1 MTGGRAQVPALNGD
15 LYLSQGGGTR
25 SDELPDPL
33 VGMKLDGRFEI
44 ESVLGSGGMSVVYK
58 AKQINVNRYVAIKT
72 IRMQLGRN
80 STARDRFQR
89 EVNTLCA
96 MNHPHVVTVY
106 DCLFGDDG
114 APFVVMDY
122 LRGRSLDFLIAQDGP
137 FSMDRFLNI
146 TLQVLSAL
154 DHAHANGVVHRDM
167 KPGNIVLLDDQTDF
181 VKVVDFGLAKVEEE
195 NRKLTQSGEILGSPP
210 YMSPEQCLGKPG
222 DIRSDVYSLGVVMYE
237 MLTGMDPF
245 NYVSSVFEMLQCH
258 TSSIPPSMKDKNP
271 DVSVPPVVEAVIFK
285 AMEKDP
291 SKRYQTI
298 RELQD
303 ALVGACAGPVSKTSG
318 DVALRAAAS
327 AASRATSSNPAAAP
341 SPPAARGGE
350 FNRARYATISDG
362 QAPQKSS
369 LGMGVLIG
377 VVVAV
382 VLLGGLG
389 FFLLPKLTNTSAPTQ
404 PAAVTPAPTP
414 ATTTDTTPSS
424 TPTKTPAAEPAS
436 SSPEPDDA
444 KPTPVQ
450 SKSTSA
456 VKPQIP
462 PAKKVAKPVRHATVA
477 PAPVPKPAKPAA
489 KPAAKPKQFGQDLQ
503 NLRSS
508 H

>member
-1 MTGGRAQVPALNGD
+1 MQVPALNGD
-15 LYLSQGGGTR
+15 LYVSQSGGSR
-25 SDELPDPL
+25 SDELPDDPL
-33 VGMKLDGRFEI
+33 VGMQLDGRFEI

-80 STARDRFQR
+80 SVARDRFQR
-89 EVNTLCA
+89 EVSTLCA

-106 DCLFGDDG
+106 DCVFGADG

-122 LRGRSLDFLIAQDGP
+122 LRGRSLDFLIAKDGP

-154 DHAHANGVVHRDM
+154 DHAHANGVVHRDI

-222 DIRSDVYSLGVVMYE
+222 DIRSDIYSLGVVMYE
-237 MLTGMDPF
+237 MLTGIDPF
-245 NYVSSVFEMLQCH
+245 SYVSSVFEMLQCH

-271 DVSVPPVVEAVIFK
+271 DVSVPPDVEAVIFK

-303 ALVGACAGPVSKTSG
+303 ALVGACTGPDVKTSG

-327 AASRATSSNPAAAP
+327 RATSGHPAASTAPAPASHP
-341 SPPAARGGE
+341 SPVGE
-350 FNRARYATISDG
+350 FNRSRYATLSDE
-362 QAPQKSS
+362 QVEQKSS
-369 LGMGVLIG
+369 LRVGMLIG
-377 VVVAV
+377 VACALL
-382 VLLGGLG
+382 LLGGLG
-389 FFLLPKLTNTSAPTQ
+389 VFLLPRLIFAPPQPFTVPSTTPTAAPSVTTNTPEAPGQ
-404 PAAVTPAPTP
+404 
-414 ATTTDTTPSS
+414 TTTTKPSAVVPKSTTTVRPS
-424 TPTKTPAAEPAS
+424 P
-436 SSPEPDDA
+436 
-444 KPTPVQ
+444 KPTV
-450 SKSTSA
+450 
-456 VKPQIP
+456 
-462 PAKKVAKPVRHATVA
+462 KKVAKSVRHVTVA
-477 PAPVPKPAKPAA
+477 PAAAPKSAKPPAKQ
-489 KPAAKPKQFGQDLQ
+489 KFGQDL
-503 NLRSS
+503 LEMRS

>member
-1 MTGGRAQVPALNGD
+1 MSGGRAQVPALNGD
-15 LYLSQGGGTR
+15 LYVSQAGTR

-106 DCLFGDDG
+106 DCLFGEDG

-137 FSMDRFLNI
+137 FTMDRFLNI

-271 DVSVPPVVEAVIFK
+271 DVSVPPEVEAVIFK

-303 ALVGACAGPVSKTSG
+303 ALVSACAGPVSKTSG
-318 DVALRAAAS
+318 DVALRAAAT
-327 AASRATSSNPAAAP
+327 AASRATSGNPAAAAPP
-341 SPPAARGGE
+341 SPPARGGE

-362 QAPQKSS
+362 QAEQKSS

-377 VVVAV
+377 AV
-382 VLLGGLG
+382 CAIVLLAGLG
-389 FFLLPKLTNTSAPTQ
+389 FFLLPRLTVTNPPTQ
-404 PAAVTPAPTP
+404 PAVAPTTPTTPTTPAPSSTATSPTTSPQP
-414 ATTTDTTPSS
+414 ATAP
-424 TPTKTPAAEPAS
+424 PAAE
-436 SSPEPDDA
+436 SPETV
-444 KPTPVQ
+444 TP
-450 SKSTSA
+450 KSTSA
-456 VKPQIP
+456 VKPPTP

>member
-1 MTGGRAQVPALNGD
+1 MNGD
-15 LYLSQGGGTR
+15 LYVSQGGGAR
-25 SDELPDPL
+25 SDDLPDDPL
-33 VGMKLDGRFEI
+33 VGMRLDGRFEI

-106 DCLFGDDG
+106 DCVFGDDG

-137 FSMDRFLNI
+137 FTLDRFLNI
-146 TLQVLSAL
+146 ALQVLSAL
-154 DHAHANGVVHRDM
+154 EHAHANGVVHRDI

-222 DIRSDVYSLGVVMYE
+222 DIRSDIYSLGIVMYE

-258 TSSIPPSMKDKNP
+258 TSSIPPTMKDKNP
-271 DVSVPPVVEAVIFK
+271 DVSVPPEVEAVIFR

-303 ALVGACAGPVSKTSG
+303 ALVTACAGPGVKTSG

-327 AASRATSSNPAAAP
+327 RATSGHPTAAAV
-341 SPPAARGGE
+341 PASSARPAPANE

-362 QAPQKSS
+362 QPEQKSS
-369 LGMGVLIG
+369 LGVGVLIG
-377 VVVAV
+377 AV
-382 VLLGGLG
+382 CAVLVLGGLG
-389 FFLLPKLTNTSAPTQ
+389 FFLLPRLMFAPPSKPFAAPTTPAAAPAVSPATTNPTTTTTKPSEAGETSKPREATSAPAPPKPA
-404 PAAVTPAPTP
+404 PAAA
-414 ATTTDTTPSS
+414 
-424 TPTKTPAAEPAS
+424 
-436 SSPEPDDA
+436 
-444 KPTPVQ
+444 
-450 SKSTSA
+450 KSTSA
-456 VKPQIP
+456 VKPAP
-462 PAKKVAKPVRHATVA
+462 PAVKKVAKPVKHVTVA
-477 PAPVPKPAKPAA
+477 PTTPKPVKPAA
-489 KPAAKPKQFGQDLQ
+489 KPAAKSKQFGQDLQ
-503 NLRSS
+503 GLRGQ
-508 H
+508 